1 MTAKV
6 KTACNKRLPEK
17 SMMPTTVKTTSSA
30 DSTRSRHDELHED
43 SMRKRDRTAKL
54 AEAMRKEQGRHCTF
68 HPFRI
73 AASANKNKPK
83 KNEEKEEAVEVRLLR
98 KVSLG

>member
-1 MTAKV
+1 MADQLAV
-6 KTACNKRLPEK
+6 AASQASRGNA
-17 SMMPTTVKTTSSA
+17 TSSW
-30 DSTRSRHDELHED
+30 SLR
-43 SMRKRDRTAKL
+43 AKL